1 MRQFL
6 HRLTSAAQYLSPW
19 ISLGLAGALL
29 AVWSHPE
36 WLPPQGT
43 AVGPATFITTPPGGS
58 RSNPLSA
65 TQPTATTS
73 FATELVAEGP
83 TSTLPA
89 ERATGPA
96 SYADAVARA
105 APAVVGINTESV
117 VRERAAPPGLPEAF
131 RTLVPDTAQRV
142 EGAGSGV
149 IIDPRGYVLTN
160 QHVIAGVAV
169 VTVQLADG
177 RTAPARLVGSDP
189 DTDLAVLQIPL
200 QHLPVIALGR
210 SDHLRVGDVVL
221 AIGNPLALGQ
231 TVTQGI
237 VSATGRGQLGLAMF
251 ENFVQTDAAIN
262 PGNSG
267 GALIDTAGRLV
278 GINTA
283 VLSRQSGTEGIGF
296 AIPINLVRGV
306 MAELIDNGRVARGWL
321 GAGLRDLDM
330 EVASDAGLVRSDL
343 ARDAN
348 SGLWHLRGVAVVGL
362 IDHGPGDQAQ
372 LGTGDVV
379 LRLDGHRV
387 TDARDLVTRLALRRP
402 GSKVQLSGYRLGTN
416 GSARSATPLNVT
428 VTLGERPQDAQQLA
442 TRYPSLIPG

>member
-6 HRLTSAAQYLSPW
+6 HRLTTAAQYLSPW
-19 ISLGLAGALL
+19 ISLGLAGALV

-36 WLPPQGT
+36 WLPPRVP
-43 AVGPATFITTPPGGS
+43 AVAPSTLIYATPPANS
-58 RSNPLSA
+58 
-65 TQPTATTS
+65 
-73 FATELVAEGP
+73 GP
-83 TSTLPA
+83 LPA
-89 ERATGPA
+89 PLNTSSAQFAVQVPADPASAIQGAIGDGPA
-96 SYADAVARA
+96 SYASAVTRA
-105 APAVVGINTESV
+105 APAVVGINTESL

-131 RTLVPDTAQRV
+131 RSLVPETEQRV

-149 IIDPRGYVLTN
+149 IIDSRGYVVTN
-160 QHVIAGVAV
+160 QHVIAGVAA

-177 RTAPARLVGSDP
+177 RTAPARVVGSDP

-200 QHLPVIALGR
+200 QHLPVITLGR

-267 GALIDTAGRLV
+267 GALVDAAGRLV

-283 VLSRQSGTEGIGF
+283 VLSHQSGTEGIGF

-321 GAGLRDLDM
+321 GAGLRDLDI
-330 EVASDAGLVRSDL
+330 EVANDAGLARSDL
-343 ARDAN
+343 VRDAN
-348 SGLWHLRGVAVVGL
+348 NGHWHLRGVAVVGL

-402 GSKVQLSGYRLGTN
+402 GSKVQLSGYRLSTN
-416 GSARSATPLNVT
+416 SSSRSTAPLNVT

-442 TRYPSLIPG
+442 TRYPSLVPG